1 VIILANKDVLFCSV
15 RPIPSVGLSA
25 VSIVTKRLSGSRYC

>member
-15 RPIPSVGLSA
+15 RE
-25 VSIVTKRLSGSRYC
+25 SRHWSSKIRYSTVYS